1 MEKTELEKPVG
12 TDFLEEIY
20 RKNEQTDRLR
30 TEQTSNDEAQ
40 NSP

>member
-20 RKNEQTDRLR
+20 RKNEKTDRLR
-30 TEQTSNDEAQ
+30 TE
-40 NSP
+40 